1 VMNVLDWALVLVA
14 VAYAVTGFRR
24 GFVIGAAMTVGL
36 LAGGALG
43 VLVTPKLLARF
54 SPSLTLSFVALLCV
68 LLCASLGQ
76 ALGGV
81 VGGAVR
87 RRITWQPASA
97 LDSLGGAALSV
108 TAALLVAWALG
119 VAASGA
125 GLPVIGPEVR
135 SSAVLSRVNGAL
147 PGQADRLLQKFT
159 DLVDSNL
166 YPRYLEPFV
175 TERIK
180 PVKPPT
186 AAVLRDSQVVQAG
199 RSVVK
204 IRGISTQCSRS
215 LEGSGFV
222 YARGRVLTNAHV
234 VAGTLRSTVTVNG
247 RTLSAVPVVY
257 DPSLDVAVLAVRG
270 LGVPRLH
277 FEPRARL
284 AEVAAVLGYPEN
296 GPFNAQPARIRD
308 EQRLQSPDIYGDGS
322 VTRDVLS
329 LYARVRPGNS
339 GGPLVSRR
347 GKVLGMVFAASVS
360 NRHTAYA
367 VSAAQIRPDAAA
379 GRGATTAVST
389 GGCS

>member
-1 VMNVLDWALVLVA
+1 MNVLDWALVLLA

-24 GFVIGAAMTVGL
+24 GFVIGASTTVGL
-36 LAGGALG
+36 LAGGVLG

-68 LLCASLGQ
+68 LVFASLGQ

-81 VGGAVR
+81 FGGAVR

-147 PGQADRLLQKFT
+147 PGSADRLLQKFT

-166 YPRYLEPFV
+166 FPRYLEPFV
-175 TERIK
+175 TERIR
-180 PVKPPT
+180 PVKPPPS
-186 AAVLRDSQVVQAG
+186 AVLADPQVVAAG

-204 IRGISTQCSRS
+204 IRGISAQCSRS

-247 RTLSAVPVVY
+247 RTLAAVPVLY

-270 LGVPRLH
+270 LRVPRLQ
-277 FEPRARL
+277 FDRRARL

-296 GPFNAQPARIRD
+296 GPFDAQPARVRD
-308 EQRLQSPDIYGDGS
+308 EQRLQSPDIYGNGS

-347 GKVLGMVFAASVS
+347 GKVLGVVFAASVS

-367 VSAAQIRPDAAA
+367 VSTGQIRADAAA
-379 GRGATTAVST
+379 GRSASTAVST